1 MIIGIMRK
9 RLFIVSMVFVL
20 VFATVSIV
28 MKGNVTASNQI
39 IKSGNDT
46 IATMNDVREAFP
58 SAMNFTKLLGG
69 TYKVFGSGHK
79 LLGKML
85 ITLPYAKGIKGFVG
99 PTPLLIAL
107 GSDGKVKD
115 VILLKN
121 QEHRAFVNRVKK
133 HGLLSSWNGLSLND
147 AAGKDVDAVS
157 GATYTSNAI
166 IRSMRAAAKA
176 NSSSLASSTSVKTV
190 KREDNDEQSTALKK
204 VDEPLTNGNAPA
216 EKKIVVPR
224 KDLNQMIPSGLT
236 LQQVKSAFS
245 MATSFTQT
253 ATAYYNVIDASGKL
267 IGYIALSSPYSDKI
281 AGFGGPTPLMIA
293 LTTDYKIK
301 SVSLLSNNETP
312 DFVEHVKKSGLFST
326 WNGLSI
332 KEALNKDV
340 DAVSGAT
347 YTSTSVIKSF
357 KARLAILAK
366 EKVDNSISP
375 AVWLKNILLIVV
387 SLMAMLL
394 YFRPKLIKRW
404 RLPLLGI
411 SIVVLGF
418 WQTTMLSIA
427 QVISWLHHGVPLSMQ
442 WGLLVVVFLSIG
454 LPMFFGKKFYC
465 VYVCPLGALQDVAG
479 QVNKRKVTLPNSVIS
494 VLFVVRKAIFLAVVL
509 VVLLGVNFDIGIYE
523 PFSAFDVL
531 SAPIVALIIAI
542 VSVVLSLFIQKPWC
556 RFVCP
561 LGQGLDLFVK
571 MRHK

>member
-1 MIIGIMRK
+1 
-9 RLFIVSMVFVL
+9 
-20 VFATVSIV
+20 
-28 MKGNVTASNQI
+28 
-39 IKSGNDT
+39 
-46 IATMNDVREAFP
+46 
-58 SAMNFTKLLGG
+58 
-69 TYKVFGSGHK
+69 
-79 LLGKML
+79 
-85 ITLPYAKGIKGFVG
+85 
-99 PTPLLIAL
+99 
-107 GSDGKVKD
+107 
-115 VILLKN
+115 
-121 QEHRAFVNRVKK
+121 
-133 HGLLSSWNGLSLND
+133 
-147 AAGKDVDAVS
+147 
-157 GATYTSNAI
+157 
-166 IRSMRAAAKA
+166 
-176 NSSSLASSTSVKTV
+176 
-190 KREDNDEQSTALKK
+190 
-204 VDEPLTNGNAPA
+204 
-216 EKKIVVPR
+216 
-224 KDLNQMIPSGLT
+224 
-236 LQQVKSAFS
+236 
-245 MATSFTQT
+245 
-253 ATAYYNVIDASGKL
+253 VIDASGKL

-366 EKVDNSISP
+366 EKVDNSIPP

-442 WGLLVVVFLSIG
+442 WGLLVVAFLSIG

-542 VSVVLSLFIQKPWC
+542 VSVVLSIFIQKPWC